1 MEMVKQVWFQYL
13 ANIIDIGITAYIFY
27 RLMLLFKGT
36 RTVQI
41 ILGILTLVLMTF
53 LSRDVL
59 HLRTLG
65 WLLDKFWVAT
75 VIILAVIFQS
85 EIRSALAQLGS
96 TPWNRILMPLEV
108 EFVGQITEALSF
120 FRNNRIGALIVL
132 EQDTGLRNYI
142 ETGTVINGQV
152 STELL
157 KSIFNPKS
165 PLHDGAV
172 IIQNA
177 RLTAAGCILPLSH
190 EPNISK
196 ILGTRHRAAI
206 GLSEITD
213 AIVIVASEETSAI
226 SVAQSGK
233 LETGVDLEDLKRR
246 LIDLFRQRGESAIMR
261 RVRAK

>member
-1 MEMVKQVWFQYL
+1 MEIVKTIWFNYL
-13 ANIIDIGITAYIFY
+13 VNIFDIAITAYIFY

-36 RTVQI
+36 RSVQI
-41 ILGILTLVLMTF
+41 ILGILTLVIMTF
-53 LSRDVL
+53 VSRDFL
-59 HLRTLG
+59 HLRTLS

-96 TPWNRILMPLEV
+96 APWNRILMPLEV
-108 EFVGQITEALSF
+108 EFVNQIIDALTYFS
-120 FRNNRIGALIVL
+120 NNRIGALIVL

-152 STELL
+152 SSELI

-206 GLSEITD
+206 GLSEVTD
-213 AIVIVASEETSAI
+213 AIVIVASEETSGI
-226 SVAQSGK
+226 SVARSGK
-233 LETGVDLEDLKRR
+233 LETGVDLDDLKRR
-246 LIDLFRQRGESAIMR
+246 LIDLYRQRGENALLR
-261 RVRAK
+261 RSRSK